1 MHPTKTPLPVRDADV
16 LLQPGSVLLLG
27 TCLADGR
34 PNVMA
39 LAWYTLMDSEVLRIA
54 CVLRNDRLS
63 WQALASLRE
72 CVLNIPSIEQ
82 IEQVLTCGTLSAR
95 EMDKL
100 ACLGW
105 STTPASRV
113 GVPLVLESCAH
124 IECRVVEQRDMGDCS
139 VFVLEAVAAW
149 RDAELELPELHAAPG
164 SLLLRAQQE
173 IERRRE
179 ELRNVIQFT
188 GASLPQADLPDSLWR

>member
-1 MHPTKTPLPVRDADV
+1 MHPTKISLPLHEADV
-16 LLQPGSVLLLG
+16 LLQPGAVLLLG
-27 TCLADGR
+27 TLLADGR
-34 PNVMA
+34 PNAMA
-39 LAWYTLMDSEVLRIA
+39 LAWYTLMDNAALRIA
-54 CVLRNDRLS
+54 CVLRRDRLS
-63 WQALASLRE
+63 WQALVSRGE
-72 CVLNIPSIEQ
+72 CVLNIPSLEQ

-95 EMDKL
+95 DMDKL

-105 STTPASRV
+105 STTPAARV
-113 GVPLVLESCAH
+113 AVPLVLESCAH

-149 RDAELELPELHAAPG
+149 RDAEVELPEFHAAPG

-179 ELRNVIQFT
+179 ELRHAMQRPAGQSVD
-188 GASLPQADLPDSLWR
+188 GMSCSLMG